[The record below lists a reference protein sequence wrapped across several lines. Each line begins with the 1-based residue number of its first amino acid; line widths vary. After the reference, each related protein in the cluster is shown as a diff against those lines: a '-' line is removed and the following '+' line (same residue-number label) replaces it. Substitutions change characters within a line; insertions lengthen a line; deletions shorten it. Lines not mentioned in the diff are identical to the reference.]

1 MAFLTSEPIQIE
13 SLLQQVSAPERG
25 AITTFIGTVRNHH
38 AGREVLELE
47 YEAFAPMAEA
57 ECGTIVAEAEDRWP
71 CRIALQ
77 HRVGRL
83 ALGDAAVAIAAG
95 SAHRDESF
103 QACRY
108 VIEELKR
115 RVPIWKRER
124 YADGTEAWVDP
135 TAPEGIIPSPMPE
148 TSR

>member
-1 MAFLTSEPIQIE
+1 MAFLTSEPIEIE
-13 SLLQQVSAPERG
+13 SLLRQVSAPERG
-25 AITTFIGTVRNHH
+25 AVTTFVGTVRNHH

-57 ECGTIVAEAEDRWP
+57 ECSRIVGEAEGRWP
-71 CRIALQ
+71 CRIGLR

-83 ALGDAAVAIAAG
+83 ALGDAAVAIAAA
-95 SAHRDESF
+95 SAHREESF

-135 TAPEGIIPSPMPE
+135 TAPEGIMPRPMPE